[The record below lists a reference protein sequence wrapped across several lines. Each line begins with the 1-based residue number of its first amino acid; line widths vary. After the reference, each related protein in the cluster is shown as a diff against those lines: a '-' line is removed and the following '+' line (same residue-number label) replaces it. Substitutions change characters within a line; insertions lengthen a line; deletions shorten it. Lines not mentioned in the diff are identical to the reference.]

1 MESILEI
8 KLRNKIKGKLILVYE
23 VWLVITQVEAL
34 LALDFK
40 K

>member
-23 VWLVITQVEAL
+23 VWQARTQAEAL